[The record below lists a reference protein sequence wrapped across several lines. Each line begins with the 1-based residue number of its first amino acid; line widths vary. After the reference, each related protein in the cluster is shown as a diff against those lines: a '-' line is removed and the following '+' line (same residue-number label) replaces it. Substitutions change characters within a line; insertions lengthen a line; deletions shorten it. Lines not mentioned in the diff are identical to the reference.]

1 MVVLPP
7 VFSSVPRPGRRRAPP
22 TRPLLHL
29 QVSSRSPNTL
39 RLTDS
44 RGRREAGEGGARASD
59 LRELSMSGTLCPLRG
74 GQGPLSAG
82 WLVFLGAAGSP
93 GGRGARVCPAGR
105 LPLCPDLGPSASP
118 LAWLRLCSQGEV
130 DGLQPAGVGWAVA
143 ANSWGSGTSRG
154 SRCPACKESLFLTIW
169 APLFPGTL
177 LAFPGSASGKEHTLP
192 MQET

>member
-1 MVVLPP
+1 MEHGCHERWDVEVSGRDGVSWVHAQPASRPP
-7 VFSSVPRPGRRRAPP
+7 SWGGLCHPGA
-22 TRPLLHL
+22 
-29 QVSSRSPNTL
+29 
-39 RLTDS
+39 
-44 RGRREAGEGGARASD
+44 GRHV
-59 LRELSMSGTLCPLRG
+59 SGTLCPLRG

-118 LAWLRLCSQGEV
+118 LAWLRLCSQGEA

-154 SRCPACKESLFLTIW
+154 SRCPACKESLFLISF
-169 APLFPGTL
+169 PLSLLSHFPCLCCERSSFHL
-177 LAFPGSASGKEHTLP
+177 LPQDQPALASVCLLTVFLLS
-192 MQET
+192 